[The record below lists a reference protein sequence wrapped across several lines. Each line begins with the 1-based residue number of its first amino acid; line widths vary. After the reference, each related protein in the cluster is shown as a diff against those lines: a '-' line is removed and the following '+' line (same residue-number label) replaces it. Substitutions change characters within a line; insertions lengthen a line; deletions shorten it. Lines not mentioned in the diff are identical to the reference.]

1 MYNTSIVLD
10 ACTIINLLRIDD
22 ENGFLLDLLLTQY
35 TSSDSLFIT
44 EEVLLE
50 VQRNIFANEITDEQK
65 QQINK
70 ELPRL
75 QLYQKKNS
83 DITSFQEVEGFV
95 REYSNY
101 KNKRFNGELCSS
113 LFCVIHHGFESNEP
127 ISFIT
132 DDYPAKEQFSELFSF
147 LQIGIIEDTID
158 LLISLYKSQSS
169 SVFTKPML
177 IEYISRLRSRYAQDA
192 ERLVETAKRV
202 KGSFNTVPLQRKHRD
217 AISALNQIIEGWY
230 KMDWKTFF
238 RGIDAYKNCPN
249 KSLILNPLT
258 KNSNIISVNEH
269 LEKIKKR
276 MNDIEKYDGFLFKHP
291 KHDIC
296 QS

>member
-22 ENGFLLDLLLTQY
+22 ESGFLFDLLLTKY
-35 TSSDSLFIT
+35 TSSKSLFIT
-44 EEVLLE
+44 EEVLRE

-65 QQINK
+65 QQIDK

-75 QLYQKKNS
+75 ELYKKMNS
-83 DITSFQEVEGFV
+83 DITSILDVEGFV

-101 KNKRFNGELCSS
+101 NKRFNGELCSS

-158 LLISLYKSQSS
+158 LLISLYKSQPS
-169 SVFTKPML
+169 SVFSKPML
-177 IEYISRLRSRYAQDA
+177 IEFISRLRSRYAQDA

-202 KGSFNTVPLQRKHRD
+202 KDSFNTVPLQRKHKD
-217 AISALNQIIEGWY
+217 VISALNQIIEGWY

-238 RGIDAYKNCPN
+238 RGIDACKNCPN
-249 KSLILNPLT
+249 KSPILNPLT
-258 KNSNIISVNEH
+258 KNSYIISVNEH

-276 MNDIEKYDGFLFKHP
+276 IYDIEKYDDFLFKHP

>member
-22 ENGFLLDLLLTQY
+22 DNGFLLDLLLTKC
-35 TSSDSLFIT
+35 TSNESLFIT
-44 EEVLLE
+44 EEVWLE
-50 VQRNIFANEITDEQK
+50 VQNNIFANEITDEQK
-65 QQINK
+65 QQINQ

-75 QLYQKKNS
+75 LLYLKKNS
-83 DITSFQEVEGFV
+83 DITTIPEVEDFV

-113 LFCVIHHGFESNEP
+113 LFCVIHHAFESNEP

-158 LLISLYKSQSS
+158 LLISLYKSQPS

-177 IEYISRLRSRYAQDA
+177 IEYISRLRSRYAQEA

-202 KGSFNTVPLQRKHRD
+202 KDSFNTVPLQRKHKD
-217 AISALNQIIEGWY
+217 SIIALNQIIDGWY

-238 RGIDAYKNCPN
+238 QGIDAYKSGPN
-249 KSLILNPLT
+249 KKQELNLLT

-276 MNDIEKYDGFLFKHP
+276 INDIKKYDDFLFKHP
-291 KHDIC
+291 
-296 QS
+296 